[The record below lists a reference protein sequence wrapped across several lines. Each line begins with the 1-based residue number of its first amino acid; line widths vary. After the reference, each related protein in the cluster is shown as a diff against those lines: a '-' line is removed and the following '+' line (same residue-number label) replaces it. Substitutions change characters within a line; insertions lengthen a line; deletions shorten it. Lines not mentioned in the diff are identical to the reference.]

1 MTGDIAELRARYR
14 ELILS
19 WAAASAAP
27 AEANRLFRK
36 IQQMQKELRESEA
49 GREVIGGL
57 LDDEVVAVRLI
68 AATHTL
74 QWSAELAKP
83 VLTSIEELGGSYSLD
98 AEFTLREFQAGTLN
112 LDW

>member
-1 MTGDIAELRARYR
+1 MVPHTHAHRHEPIVPQRRENPSPGSLQLWNEHSSSSRKGFAPTVAGDIAELRSRYR

-57 LDDEVVAVRLI
+57 LD
-68 AATHTL
+68 
-74 QWSAELAKP
+74 
-83 VLTSIEELGGSYSLD
+83 
-98 AEFTLREFQAGTLN
+98 
-112 LDW
+112 